1 MQKHW
6 TVLASFTTATAVLCV
21 SALAAC
27 GSSTAPSA
35 PSFNEA
41 RHLDTL
47 ALQAAS
53 ESAFD
58 RFRLLQYPVALLAR
72 GVSPESVTVSVNG
85 TDQIF
90 EVGALELVG
99 TSAVT
104 TTNKTPTPNDS
115 VFVLVAWQGTDVSQL
130 VYLLVDPQADV
141 IDEAQLQDTTP
152 NFDLTLEAVS
162 ASVTKSA
169 GACPTLKLDEPS
181 NLINAKC
188 TKATITGAFD
198 VTFVDPSDVS
208 TRFVL
213 TSQSIPGVRLLL
225 TSSNGGQDIITELK
239 RPHVRH

>member
-6 TVLASFTTATAVLCV
+6 TVLASFTTATAVLCL

-85 TDQIF
+85 TDQTF

-99 TSAVT
+99 TTAG
-104 TTNKTPTPNDS
+104 KTPTPNDS
-115 VFVLVAWQGTDVSQL
+115 VFVLVAWQGTDVTQL
-130 VYLLVDPQADV
+130 VYLLLDPQSDI
-141 IDEAQLQDTTP
+141 IDEAELQDTTP
-152 NFDLTLEAVS
+152 NFNLTLEAVS
-162 ASVTKSA
+162 ASLAKSA
-169 GACPTLKLDEPS
+169 GACPTLKLDTPS
-181 NLINAKC
+181 NLINAMC

-198 VTFVDPSDVS
+198 VTFVDSSNAS

-225 TSSNGGQDIITELK
+225 TGSNGGQDIITDLK

>member
-1 MQKHW
+1 MQKHR
-6 TVLASFTTATAVLCV
+6 TVLASFTTATAVLCL

-35 PSFNEA
+35 PSFSEA

-85 TDQIF
+85 TGQVF

-99 TSAVT
+99 TTAG
-104 TTNKTPTPNDS
+104 KTPTPNDS
-115 VFVLVAWQGTDVSQL
+115 TFVLVAWQGADVSQL
-130 VYLLVDPQADV
+130 VYLLVDPQSNI
-141 IDEAQLQDTTP
+141 IDEAELNDTTA
-152 NFDLTLEAVS
+152 NFNLTLEAVS
-162 ASVTKSA
+162 ASLTKSA
-169 GACPTLKLDEPS
+169 GACPTLKLDTPS

-198 VTFVDPSDVS
+198 VTFVDPKTDAS

-225 TSSNGGQDIITELK
+225 TGSNGGQDIITDLK
-239 RPHVRH
+239 RPHVRQH